1 MKVALDDISFRGR
14 GLHRPECVLAT
25 RTGVLYVSDWDGG
38 VSKIAADGA
47 IEHFLAQS
55 TFEVKPNGIAL
66 RKGGSFLLAHLGDE
80 SGGVFELDRRGELT
94 PLLLEVDN
102 TPLPPTN
109 FVLEDRAGRVWV
121 TVSTRLMPRHLGYR
135 QDNADGFIVLC
146 DEAGSRIVADG
157 LGYTN
162 EVALDATGN
171 WLYVNE
177 TFARRLSRFRVEAN
191 GDLSARETVTEFG
204 HGVFP
209 DGMALDV
216 EGAVWI
222 VSIVSNRVIRVL
234 PGGRQEVIVEDTDA
248 AHLDWVEEA
257 YRTGQMGRPHL
268 DGIKSAKLR
277 NVSSI
282 AFGGED
288 LRTVYL
294 GCLLGD
300 AIAEFRSPIGGCPPS
315 HWHYEE

>member
-1 MKVALDDISFRGR
+1 MSGSDDQ
-14 GLHRPECVLAT
+14 
-25 RTGVLYVSDWDGG
+25 D
-38 VSKIAADGA
+38 
-47 IEHFLAQS
+47 
-55 TFEVKPNGIAL
+55 
-66 RKGGSFLLAHLGDE
+66 
-80 SGGVFELDRRGELT
+80 
-94 PLLLEVDN
+94 LLLRVER
-102 TPLPPTN
+102 L
-109 FVLEDRAGRVWV
+109 LE
-121 TVSTRLMPRHLGYR
+121 
-135 QDNADGFIVLC
+135 
-146 DEAGSRIVADG
+146 
-157 LGYTN
+157 
-162 EVALDATGN
+162 
-171 WLYVNE
+171 
-177 TFARRLSRFRVEAN
+177 FARRLSRFRVEAN

-209 DGMALDV
+209 DGMALDL

-234 PGGRQEVIVEDTDA
+234 PGGRQEVILEDTDA

-300 AIAEFRSPIGGCPPS
+300 AIAEFRSPIAGCPPS
-315 HWHYEE
+315 HWRYEE